1 MEQRFNERRS
11 KIRIRNALKNS
22 HKAESHKVESKRLYD
37 FRPSTLRL
45 QRMEEIIN
53 KVANSAL
60 EVFDLE
66 DYYPK
71 GMRVQIDISQ
81 WLLEGFLL
89 KEKDFREHLKNHDWS
104 QYQDQYVAV
113 YCSTDAIIPAWAL
126 ILVGVHL
133 APFAKKVVNGTIE
146 DLDASLY
153 EELLSKID
161 YSVYKGKPVIVKG
174 CSRKP
179 VPMRA
184 YILATNYLQPFAR
197 SIMYGEACS
206 AVPLYKES
214 KK

>member
-1 MEQRFNERRS
+1 
-11 KIRIRNALKNS
+11 
-22 HKAESHKVESKRLYD
+22 
-37 FRPSTLRL
+37 
-45 QRMEEIIN
+45 MEEIIN
-53 KVANSAL
+53 KVANSVL

-113 YCSTDAIIPAWAL
+113 HCSTDAIVPAWAL
-126 ILVGVHL
+126 ILVAVQL

-146 DLDASLY
+146 DLDGSLY
-153 EELLSKID
+153 EEILTKID
-161 YSVYKGKPVIVKG
+161 YSAYKNKAVIVKG
-174 CSRKP
+174 CSKKP

-184 YILATNYLQPFAR
+184 YILATTYLQPFAK